1 MTAPKLTKAQR
12 EALAVLWEG
21 FGRAGEPIAT
31 STHTDQKGTPTVIHG
46 GVAKT
51 LAAIGL
57 AKAAAFLP
65 DDSEVTGAKMGSLF
79 GFWRTKYRLTQKGVE
94 FCADAGRAALKDGA
108 K

>member
-1 MTAPKLTKAQR
+1 MSTLKLTKAQR
-12 EALAVLWEG
+12 EALVVLWEG

-31 STHTDQKGTPTVIHG
+31 SRYTDRKGTPPVIHG

-57 AKAAAFLP
+57 AKAGAFLP
-65 DDSEVTGAKMGSLF
+65 DASEVTGAKMGALF

-94 FCADAGRAALKDGA
+94 FCTDAALKDGA